1 VRNRSDH
8 KLDSIPLWVHIVALV
23 GLLMISAFFSIS
35 ETSMMALNRYRL
47 KNLVKKGKRGA
58 KLASDLLGQTD
69 KLLGTILLGNNVVNT
84 LVTALV
90 TALAIRNFG
99 NNDTVIAIATAIVAL
114 AIIVFC
120 EITPKVIGAT
130 FPEKVA
136 LPSSYVLSFLM
147 KLSAPAVW
155 FVNLLVAGLLKLF
168 RIDMSAG
175 QSSQLSSEE
184 LRTVVLESTQLAPS
198 KHGSILLNLY
208 DLEHITVD
216 DLMTPRNR
224 VEALNV
230 ATSEEGIRQ
239 QLATCYHNKL
249 PVFEGELNSTLGILH
264 VRRTLTLMQAESF
277 NRLAFME
284 LLQPPYF
291 VPSGTP
297 AFTQLQY
304 FQENKQRLALVVDEY
319 GEVTG
324 LVTLEDIIEELIGKF
339 TTSAPGGKSASGWN
353 EANEALVEGF
363 ATLRELNRRFETN
376 FPLDGP
382 KTINGW
388 LLEQLQDLPDA
399 AVSIKRGNL
408 VMEIVQIED
417 RTIRSVRLHRLEK
430 TR

>member
-1 VRNRSDH
+1 V
-8 KLDSIPLWVHIVALV
+8 IALI

-47 KNLVKKGKRGA
+47 KNMVKNGKRGA
-58 KLASDLLGQTD
+58 QLASDLLDKTD

-136 LPSSYVLSFLM
+136 LPSSYALNFLM
-147 KLSAPAVW
+147 KLASPAVW
-155 FVNLLVAGLLKLF
+155 FINLLVGGLLKLF
-168 RIDMSAG
+168 RIDINAG
-175 QSSQLSSEE
+175 QSNQLSSEE
-184 LRTVVLESTQLAPS
+184 LRTVVLESTQLTPS

-230 ATSEEGIRQ
+230 ATSEDGIRQ

-249 PVFEGELNSTLGILH
+249 PVFQGELNSTLGILH
-264 VRRTLTLMQAESF
+264 VRRSLSLMQADSF
-277 NRLAFME
+277 DRATFMD
-284 LLQPPYF
+284 LLQAPYF
-291 VPSGTP
+291 IPSGTP

-304 FQENKQRLALVVDEY
+304 FQENQQRLALVVDEY

-339 TTSAPGGKSASGWN
+339 TTSAPGGKSELVWDSK
-353 EANEALVEGF
+353 NEALVEGF
-363 ATLRELNRRFETN
+363 ATLRDLNRRFATD
-376 FPLDGP
+376 FPLDG
-382 KTINGW
+382 
-388 LLEQLQDLPDA
+388 
-399 AVSIKRGNL
+399 R
-408 VMEIVQIED
+408 
-417 RTIRSVRLHRLEK
+417 
-430 TR
+430 

>member
-8 KLDSIPLWVHIVALV
+8 KLDSIPLWVHVVALI

-47 KNLVKKGKRGA
+47 KNLVKNGKRGA
-58 KLASDLLGQTD
+58 KLASDLLSQTD

-99 NNDTVIAIATAIVAL
+99 NNDTVIAVATAIVAL

-136 LPSSYVLSFLM
+136 LPSSYVLNFLM

-175 QSSQLSSEE
+175 QSNQLSSEE
-184 LRTVVLESTQLAPS
+184 LRTVVLESTQLTPS

-230 ATSEEGIRQ
+230 ATSEEAIRQ

-277 NRLAFME
+277 NRQAFME

-339 TTSAPGGKSASGWN
+339 TTSAPGGKSASSWN
-353 EANEALVEGF
+353 DDNEALVEGF

-417 RTIRSVRLHRLEK
+417 RTIRSVRLHRLLK
-430 TR
+430 TP

>member
-1 VRNRSDH
+1 
-8 KLDSIPLWVHIVALV
+8 VHVIALI

-47 KNLVKKGKRGA
+47 KNLVKNGKRGA

-136 LPSSYVLSFLM
+136 LPSSYALSLLM

-184 LRTVVLESTQLAPS
+184 LRTVVLESTQLTPS

-353 EANEALVEGF
+353 EDNEALVEGF

-399 AVSIKRGNL
+399 AVSIKRGDL

-417 RTIRSVRLHRLEK
+417 RTIRSVRLHRLLK
-430 TR
+430 TP

>member
-1 VRNRSDH
+1 
-8 KLDSIPLWVHIVALV
+8 
-23 GLLMISAFFSIS
+23 
-35 ETSMMALNRYRL
+35 
-47 KNLVKKGKRGA
+47 
-58 KLASDLLGQTD
+58 
-69 KLLGTILLGNNVVNT
+69 
-84 LVTALV
+84 
-90 TALAIRNFG
+90 
-99 NNDTVIAIATAIVAL
+99 
-114 AIIVFC
+114 
-120 EITPKVIGAT
+120 
-130 FPEKVA
+130 
-136 LPSSYVLSFLM
+136 
-147 KLSAPAVW
+147 VW

-353 EANEALVEGF
+353 EENEALVEGF

>member
-1 VRNRSDH
+1 MV
-8 KLDSIPLWVHIVALV
+8 
-23 GLLMISAFFSIS
+23 SAFFSIS

-47 KNLVKKGKRGA
+47 KNLVKNGKRGA
-58 KLASDLLGQTD
+58 KLASELLGQTD

-136 LPSSYVLSFLM
+136 LPSSYLLNFLM

-155 FVNLLVAGLLKLF
+155 FVNLLVGGLLKLI
-168 RIDMSAG
+168 RIDMKAG

-184 LRTVVLESTQLAPS
+184 LRTVVLESTQLTPS
-198 KHGSILLNLY
+198 KHGTILLNLY
-208 DLEHITVD
+208 DLEHVTVD

-224 VEALNV
+224 VEALNI
-230 ATSEEGIRQ
+230 ATSDEVIRQ

-249 PVFEGELNSTLGILH
+249 PVFEGELNSTRGILH
-264 VRRTLTLMQAESF
+264 IRRSLTLMQAEVF
-277 NRLAFME
+277 NRQAFME

-291 VPSGTP
+291 IPSGTP

-339 TTSAPGGKSASGWN
+339 TTSVPGMKSAQGWN
-353 EANEALVEGF
+353 ETNEALVEGF
-363 ATLRELNRRFETN
+363 ATLRDLNRRFETD

-399 AVSIKRGNL
+399 AVSIRRGDL

-417 RTIRSVRLHRLEK
+417 RTIRSVRLHRL
-430 TR
+430 

>member
-184 LRTVVLESTQLAPS
+184 LRTVVLESTQLTPS

>member
-353 EANEALVEGF
+353 EENEALVEGF

>member
-1 VRNRSDH
+1 MV
-8 KLDSIPLWVHIVALV
+8 
-23 GLLMISAFFSIS
+23 SAFFSIS

-47 KNLVKKGKRGA
+47 KNLVKNGKRGA

-136 LPSSYVLSFLM
+136 LPSSYLLSFLM

-155 FVNLLVAGLLKLF
+155 FVNLLVGGLLKLI
-168 RIDMSAG
+168 RIDMKAG

-184 LRTVVLESTQLAPS
+184 LRTVVLESTQLTPS
-198 KHGSILLNLY
+198 KHGTILLNLY
-208 DLEHITVD
+208 DLEHVTVD

-224 VEALNV
+224 VEALNI
-230 ATSEEGIRQ
+230 ATSDDVIRQ

-249 PVFEGELNSTLGILH
+249 PVFEGELNSTRGILH
-264 VRRTLTLMQAESF
+264 IRRSLTLMQAEVF
-277 NRLAFME
+277 NRQAFME

-291 VPSGTP
+291 IPSGTP

-319 GEVTG
+319 GEVAG

-339 TTSAPGGKSASGWN
+339 TTSVPGVKSAQGWT

-363 ATLRELNRRFETN
+363 ATLRDINRRFETD

-399 AVSIKRGNL
+399 AVSIRRGDL

-417 RTIRSVRLHRLEK
+417 RTIRSVRLHRL
-430 TR
+430 

>member
-1 VRNRSDH
+1 MRNRSDH
-8 KLDSIPLWVHIVALV
+8 KLDSIPLWVHVVALI

-99 NNDTVIAIATAIVAL
+99 NNDTVIAVATAIVAL

-175 QSSQLSSEE
+175 QSSQLSPEE
-184 LRTVVLESTQLAPS
+184 LRTVVLESTQLTPS

-230 ATSEEGIRQ
+230 ATSEQGIRQ

-264 VRRTLTLMQAESF
+264 VRRTLTLMQEASF
-277 NRLAFME
+277 NRQAFME

-353 EANEALVEGF
+353 EENEALVEGF

-399 AVSIKRGNL
+399 AVSIKRGDL